1 MIVLRS
7 VILAKNVVMFEAHFL
22 ASYFEV
28 KDFFC
33 LNLSIGQ
40 RTLTSFLTAALSVLK
55 SDFYWE
61 LSTSGQHYLREFIE
75 KRVCCGQK
83 TWLEYFKIQV
93 VHIGLIFKNNFPLI
107 TLFQTMYYMIQNM
120 YSTITQLIC
129 WFFGGVSH

>member
-1 MIVLRS
+1 MKYVNFYNIIVIWLLYTMIVLRS

-55 SDFYWE
+55 
-61 LSTSGQHYLREFIE
+61 
-75 KRVCCGQK
+75 K
-83 TWLEYFKIQV
+83 
-93 VHIGLIFKNNFPLI
+93 
-107 TLFQTMYYMIQNM
+107 
-120 YSTITQLIC
+120 
-129 WFFGGVSH
+129 

>member
-7 VILAKNVVMFEAHFL
+7 VILAKNVIMFEAHFL

-55 SDFYWE
+55 
-61 LSTSGQHYLREFIE
+61 
-75 KRVCCGQK
+75 K
-83 TWLEYFKIQV
+83 
-93 VHIGLIFKNNFPLI
+93 
-107 TLFQTMYYMIQNM
+107 
-120 YSTITQLIC
+120 
-129 WFFGGVSH
+129 